1 MSQTTRRQA
10 IFPRGVQW
18 LGFLACGLM
27 LLGVGCVSG
36 GTKKSSSAKIAKNVE
51 SSAPELSSRN
61 HSLLAV
67 YSAEIERAADK
78 IIAESPSP
86 TAQRLALEWK
96 AEAIP
101 VIQASLLNTDPVAA
115 VLDTWAFIH
124 QMSAFM
130 ERSPQKQELGEF
142 HPLVAETVKNLD
154 GEMERIVRLGAPNA
168 DIADLRKRVVAWAE
182 AHPIRVSLAGRESV
196 DPELI
201 KKTELSGMGT
211 RASIKALGESIG
223 DLTARLDTYNVY
235 MPKQARW
242 QAELLLGDVARDPK
256 LSVALSNL
264 NSLSNT
270 AARASS
276 KMDTLPDLVDQAREG
291 VRADVDAQR
300 SALQTFLK
308 EERLETLKALQQER
322 IATLAA
328 MRGERLAATADLR
341 TERQVVLQALRND
354 EEEVMNDLDTLS
366 NKAIQDFDARARKLI
381 DHFFVRAFELMLVV
395 LILCILAA
403 WILLRWLP
411 ISVLKPGALDR

>member
-1 MSQTTRRQA
+1 
-10 IFPRGVQW
+10 
-18 LGFLACGLM
+18 M
-27 LLGVGCVSG
+27 LLAIGCAAG
-36 GTKKSSSAKIAKNVE
+36 GTKKSQSAKIAKNVE

-78 IIAESPSP
+78 IIVESPSP

-115 VLDTWAFIH
+115 VLDTWAFIY

-130 ERSPQKQELGEF
+130 ERSPQKQTLGDF
-142 HPLVAETVKNLD
+142 HPIVAETVKNLD
-154 GEMERIVRLGAPNA
+154 NEMERIVRSGAPNA
-168 DIADLRKRVVAWAE
+168 DVADLRERVLAWAE

-201 KKTELSGMGT
+201 KKAEVSDMGT

-256 LSVALSNL
+256 LNVALSNL
-264 NSLSNT
+264 NTLSNT

-276 KMDTLPDLVDQAREG
+276 KMDSLPEVVDQARKG
-291 VRADVDAQR
+291 VTADVDAQR
-300 SALQTFLK
+300 LSLQTFLR
-308 EERLETLKALQQER
+308 EERLDTLRALQQER

-341 TERQVVLQALRND
+341 TERQVVLQALRSD

-366 NKAIQDFDARARKLI
+366 KKTIQDFDARTRKLI
-381 DHFFVRAFELMLVV
+381 DHFFVRALELMLFV
-395 LILCILAA
+395 LILCFLAA
-403 WILLRWLP
+403 WILFRRLP
-411 ISVLKPGALDR
+411 VSVLKPRELDR